1 MDYFLDTNV
10 ELGYVFCTDP
20 WNTPAVTV
28 FDSKDKLHYSKRV
41 DGEFQKNF
49 IKFSKEQKQFFFRI
63 CDELESL
70 GLKKIGYN
78 EFNSI
83 GLDVDLIHDFAE
95 NKKEKCLEVLWKI
108 SNKNDGD
115 KIQVKILVRKIRF
128 FARNFDK
135 FVFKRKNNF
144 ERKVMLCPDRFEEYS
159 EIFEELSDLG
169 IHEEDNNI
177 ILDAHDLASK
187 ELLNLNFVTSDN
199 NVYELPQRVSALNI
213 SEFIHL
219 RSFG

>member
-1 MDYFLDTNV
+1 
-10 ELGYVFCTDP
+10 
-20 WNTPAVTV
+20 
-28 FDSKDKLHYSKRV
+28 
-41 DGEFQKNF
+41 
-49 IKFSKEQKQFFFRI
+49 
-63 CDELESL
+63 
-70 GLKKIGYN
+70 
-78 EFNSI
+78 
-83 GLDVDLIHDFAE
+83 
-95 NKKEKCLEVLWKI
+95 
-108 SNKNDGD
+108 
-115 KIQVKILVRKIRF
+115 
-128 FARNFDK
+128 
-135 FVFKRKNNF
+135 
-144 ERKVMLCPDRFEEYS
+144 MLCPDRFEEYS